1 MAETYSPN
9 LGLTLIG
16 TGDLA
21 GTWGNTTNTN
31 LGTLLEQAISGYQT
45 QAITDGADTVITIP
59 NGASG
64 VARNMYIECT
74 GALTAN
80 RNLIVPA
87 SNKIYFVFNNTTGG
101 FAVTVKVSGQTGV
114 SIPNGKKTSLACNGT
129 DIVDAVN
136 YISSLSLGGAFSVTN
151 LTASGSI
158 TAGTTVTATGVI
170 TGSGFVPTSTAALSS
185 GLGSFGG
192 SGVALSTGGVV
203 RFTLDGGGNEVITGS
218 MTAAGACQAL
228 SFIPTGGAAPT
239 LGMYG
244 TTNLNFSTNTLLRG
258 QITSNGTWSITAPTA
273 GTALTVNGLAAAT
286 TFSLVASGTGTI
298 NSLTDGT
305 RTATVATVAGGY
317 QFKVTSNHSL
327 AFGTNNLINWTIA
340 ATGGLSN
347 VAPASGVA
355 LTVSGVAGTHST
367 KIDDSAGNNF
377 NAGFLELPV
386 NNQATPYTAVL
397 ADAGKSLYYTGAGA
411 PTFTIPANA
420 SVAYIVGT
428 TLTFENDASAAVSMT
443 IAITSDTLVMS
454 PGGLTGSR
462 TLAQFGRATAHKVSA
477 TRWWISG
484 SGLT

>member
-1 MAETYSPN
+1 
-9 LGLTLIG
+9 
-16 TGDLA
+16 
-21 GTWGNTTNTN
+21 
-31 LGTLLEQAISGYQT
+31 
-45 QAITDGADTVITIP
+45 
-59 NGASG
+59 
-64 VARNMYIECT
+64 
-74 GALTAN
+74 
-80 RNLIVPA
+80 
-87 SNKIYFVFNNTTGG
+87 
-101 FAVTVKVSGQTGV
+101 
-114 SIPNGKKTSLACNGT
+114 
-129 DIVDAVN
+129 
-136 YISSLSLGGAFSVTN
+136 
-151 LTASGSI
+151 
-158 TAGTTVTATGVI
+158 
-170 TGSGFVPTSTAALSS
+170 
-185 GLGSFGG
+185 
-192 SGVALSTGGVV
+192 
-203 RFTLDGGGNEVITGS
+203 

-340 ATGGLSN
+340 ATGG
-347 VAPASGVA
+347 VA

-397 ADAGKSLYYTGAGA
+397 A
-411 PTFTIPANA
+411 
-420 SVAYIVGT
+420 
-428 TLTFENDASAAVSMT
+428 
-443 IAITSDTLVMS
+443 
-454 PGGLTGSR
+454 
-462 TLAQFGRATAHKVSA
+462 
-477 TRWWISG
+477 
-484 SGLT
+484 